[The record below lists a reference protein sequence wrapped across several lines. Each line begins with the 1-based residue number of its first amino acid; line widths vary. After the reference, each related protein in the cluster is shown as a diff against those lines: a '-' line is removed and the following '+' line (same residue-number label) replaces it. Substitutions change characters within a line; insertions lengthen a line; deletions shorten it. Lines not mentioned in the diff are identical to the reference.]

1 MLGMDSIAIR
11 KLNVGSKPMET
22 YVLLFNNYVNQGVK
36 KVVLY
41 GRGDNIV
48 RAVDLYNLISRRLG
62 GLVRLS
68 KVNIGTVEYSGRR
81 SSYIELEVEIFR

>member
-11 KLNVGSKPMET
+11 KLNVGNKPMET

-41 GRGDNIV
+41 GRGDNIA

-62 GLVRLS
+62 DLVRLS
-68 KVNIGTVEYSGRR
+68 KVNIGTVEYGGRR

>member
-1 MLGMDSIAIR
+1 MDSIAIR

>member
-1 MLGMDSIAIR
+1 MDSIAIR

-68 KVNIGTVEYSGRR
+68 KVNIGTVEYGGRR